1 MGPGFVGAFHR
12 METVEHTAKIYM
24 NIQMIGN
31 GCELSEKELEE
42 LYSLRNI
49 TKISRRKKRVR

>member
-1 MGPGFVGAFHR
+1 
-12 METVEHTAKIYM
+12 M

-42 LYSLRNI
+42 LYSLREYY
-49 TKISRRKKRVR
+49 KKLAEERKE